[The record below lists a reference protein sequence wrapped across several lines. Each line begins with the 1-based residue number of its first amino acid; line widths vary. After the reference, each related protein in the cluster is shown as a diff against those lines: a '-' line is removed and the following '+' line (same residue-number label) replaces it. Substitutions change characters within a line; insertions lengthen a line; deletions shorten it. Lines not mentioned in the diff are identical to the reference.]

1 MLLYIP
7 NMADK
12 WQITVNIEDDEDKFQ
27 LTDIKEVLDGYLNI
41 NRTFFDELLD
51 IVKMIKKY
59 SIGKGIEQVI
69 GPDKED
75 WSKNSWLFI
84 IFRDKEKFIPFWLLF
99 KREKDLNGHLVAIGP
114 DSCYEY
120 FRKSKVAS
128 DEVRRII
135 EYLLAYPQKFEVLIL
150 IPSFVE

>member
-1 MLLYIP
+1 MP
-7 NMADK
+7 DK
-12 WQITVNIEDDEDKFQ
+12 WQITVNIEDEKETYQ
-27 LTDIKEVLDGYLNI
+27 LIDINKVLDGYLNI

-59 SIGKGIEQVI
+59 SIGKGIESVI

-84 IFRDKEKFIPFWLLF
+84 IFRDKEKQIPFWFLI

-114 DSCYEY
+114 DSCYKY
-120 FRKSKVAS
+120 FKKSEMAS
-128 DEVRRII
+128 DEIRRIV
-135 EYLLAYPQKFEVLIL
+135 EYLLAYPQKFETLIL
-150 IPSFVE
+150 IPNFIE